1 MLYLSRSKDA
11 SVKKLFQQ
19 KLKYLFNVF
28 TKSEKVQALKC
39 TKVRKFKKDTSTN
52 YFHALVARPSHILL

>member
-28 TKSEKVQALKC
+28 TEVKVKRYKLWNVQK
-39 TKVRKFKKDTSTN
+39 
-52 YFHALVARPSHILL
+52 